1 MLFLKSPKYHKANF
15 LETRPYKTL
24 RMNKLGERYLKCE
37 LKYSIASRFYMESV
51 EVSYAAGVV
60 FTVATYDYVTSFRAG
75 KSSFDY
81 LYRDSSYIQI
91 RMSTSQF

>member
-1 MLFLKSPKYHKANF
+1 
-15 LETRPYKTL
+15 
-24 RMNKLGERYLKCE
+24 MNKVRERYPRCE
-37 LKYSIASRFYMESV
+37 LEYSIAFRFYMEPV
-51 EVSYAAGVV
+51 KVFYAVGIVL
-60 FTVATYDYVTSFRAG
+60 TEATYDYVTSFRAG